1 MFNDRLARVYS
12 LEKLLVPCLWGG
24 GGGVKH
30 KNFVSKELITAKLPI
45 KEDFKAFSLNLIPL
59 SNAVSQ

>member
-1 MFNDRLARVYS
+1 MFNERLARVYS

-24 GGGVKH
+24 GGGGH
-30 KNFVSKELITAKLPI
+30 KNFVSKELITAKLPT